1 MKISYKG
8 DYAIKAM
15 LLLAVNYGSSLV
27 SSHDL
32 AERIDAPMKFLEQ
45 VMMELRR
52 GGFVESRR
60 GREGGYMLSRA
71 PSKISIGDV
80 VRYIDGPIEP
90 IACVDERYSECKD
103 IDTCVLKELWTRIHR
118 VTSDIVDNVTF
129 QDLATK
135 VNRKKQVLT
144 YVI

>member
-15 LLLAVNYGSSLV
+15 LFLSINYGSSLV

-32 AERIDAPMKFLEQ
+32 AEQIDAPMKFLEQ
-45 VMMELRR
+45 VLMELRR

-60 GREGGYMLSRA
+60 GREGGYMLSRV

-118 VTSDIVDNVTF
+118 VTADIVDNVTF
-129 QDLATK
+129 QELATK